1 MSRDEFPDAAGLELT
16 TGNNG
21 QRRQHVRRSELV
33 YSVAE
38 IGCLENPVVPR
49 TGPRTR
55 NRKAVMTSSA
65 PETIGAPRV
74 GFVGIGNQGAP
85 IAMRVAD
92 AGFPLRVWARRDA
105 ALEPFREVGIA
116 VAPSLAELGATSDVV
131 QIVVAAD
138 ADVDEVVF
146 DGNLLASMQPGS
158 VLVVHSTVHPDTCRA
173 IAARAADNG
182 VDVLDAPVSGLAR
195 RAREGTMA
203 IFVGGDRATF
213 DRCQPIFR
221 AFGTPIHLGPV
232 GHGQLTK
239 LINNMLGV
247 SNFATALSAIAT
259 GRALGFEPTA
269 LASAMQL
276 GMGGSPALGQLM
288 ATDFDM
294 CFGVEPASLSRLL
307 AKDVGIAL
315 ELFADAGEDG
325 GVLTQMT
332 ALQLQRV
339 RIAASRASDSGEAS
353 VNG

>member
-1 MSRDEFPDAAGLELT
+1 MDPSLT
-16 TGNNG
+16 ESIDT
-21 QRRQHVRRSELV
+21 
-33 YSVAE
+33 
-38 IGCLENPVVPR
+38 
-49 TGPRTR
+49 
-55 NRKAVMTSSA
+55 
-65 PETIGAPRV
+65 PRV
-74 GFVGIGNQGAP
+74 GLVGVGNQGAP

-92 AGFPLRVWARRDA
+92 AGFPLSVWARRDA
-105 ALEPFREVGIA
+105 ALEPFREAGIA
-116 VAPSLAELGATSDVV
+116 VAPSLADLGATSDVV
-131 QIVVAAD
+131 QVVVAAD
-138 ADVDEVVF
+138 ADVNEVVF
-146 DGNLLASMQPGS
+146 DGKLLESMQPGS
-158 VLVVHSTVHPDTCRA
+158 VLVIHSTVHPDTCRM
-173 IAARAADNG
+173 IATTAAHTG

-213 DRCQPIFR
+213 ERCDPIFR
-221 AFGTPIHLGPV
+221 TFGTAIHLGPV

-276 GMGGSPALGQLM
+276 GMGGSPALGQLI
-288 ATDFDM
+288 ATEFDT
-294 CFGVEPASLSRLL
+294 CFGVEPGSLSRLL
-307 AKDVGIAL
+307 AKDVAIAL

-339 RIAASRASDSGEAS
+339 RIAASRSQTAMKPPSTGSATP
-353 VNG
+353 VT